1 MSATGDAKLRLRVV
15 TNESVKYDEDTD
27 MVILRCVTG
36 DMGILSG
43 HEACSAILDDGV
55 LRIIKDG
62 EESAMAVFGGIA
74 QVLDNT
80 VTILTNDA
88 QWPDEI
94 DQERVSAEREDA
106 QSRLRE
112 NADNVQ
118 IQKDQVV
125 MRRTLVQI
133 EVSAYPLIN
142 RK

>member
-1 MSATGDAKLRLRVV
+1 MAATAEAKLRLRVV
-15 TNESVKYDEDTD
+15 TNDSIKYDEDTD

-36 DMGILSG
+36 DMGILYG

-62 EESAMAVFGGIA
+62 EESRMAVFGGIA
-74 QVLDNT
+74 QVLDNA

-94 DQERVSAEREDA
+94 DQERVTAEREDA

-142 RK
+142 RN

>member
-1 MSATGDAKLRLRVV
+1 MAATADAKLRLRVV
-15 TNESVKYDEDTD
+15 TNESVKYDEDAD

-36 DMGILSG
+36 DMGILYG

-62 EESAMAVFGGIA
+62 EESRMAVFGGIA
-74 QVLDNT
+74 QVLDNA

-94 DQERVSAEREDA
+94 DQERVTAEREDA

-142 RK
+142 RN